1 MYGQNL
7 KCQDEI
13 YTMHMLE
20 LVQNPTVEIIA
31 TL

>member
-7 KCQDEI
+7 NGQDEI
-13 YTMHMLE
+13 YTMQMLE
-20 LVQNPTVEIIA
+20 LVQNPTLEIIA